1 MRLPA
6 SGRNRGSQQVGDRA
20 GDVRQDSAIVWW
32 DAELGEGS
40 TGVAHQLT
48 YRTRSI
54 HRLGVALARSVWRRC
69 RRLRQYS
76 TAQGGQSLRHVGQ
89 VGNVSYNPGKTYATW
104 Y

>member
-1 MRLPA
+1 MRSPA
-6 SGRNRGSQQVGDRA
+6 SGRNRGSQKVGNRA
-20 GDVRQDSAIVWW
+20 GDIRQDSAVVWW

-40 TGVAHQLT
+40 ARVAHQLT

-76 TAQGGQSLRHVGQ
+76 TAQGGQSLRHVG
-89 VGNVSYNPGKTYATW
+89 
-104 Y
+104 